1 MRVHLVHA
9 HPEPNSFVSAMRDVV
24 IDELRAAGATVT
36 ICDLYH
42 YDFNPVLSGNDFTSR
57 GRPDYLLYAV
67 EQRHGYATSTLASDI
82 ASEVENVLT
91 ADLIVFTFPIF
102 WFSVPAILKGWIDR
116 VLLCGPMHSGNR
128 EFYDL
133 GGLRGKRTF
142 TAMALGGRRNMFGPD
157 ALHGELET
165 GMMRHFFQGTLGYVG
180 LTVHKPFVAH
190 HVPYITHHER
200 QAQLQD
206 LRVYVRELDRQPTL
220 KFPELRDFDDML
232 TPASGTVKL
241 SEPGAQ

>member
-24 IDELRAAGATVT
+24 IDELKAAGAIVT

-42 YDFNPVLSGNDFTSR
+42 NGFNPVLSGNDFTSR
-57 GRPDYLLYAV
+57 SRPDYLVYTL
-67 EQRHGYATSTLASDI
+67 EQRHGYTTSTLASDV
-82 ASEVENVLT
+82 AREVENVMS
-91 ADLIVFTFPIF
+91 ADLIVFTFPVF

-116 VLLCGPMHSGNR
+116 ILLCGLMHSGNR
-128 EFYDL
+128 GFYDL

-142 TAMALGGRRNMFGPD
+142 TAMALGGRRNMFGPG

-180 LTVHKPFVAH
+180 LTVHKPFVAY
-190 HVPYITHHER
+190 HVPYITDHER
-200 QAQLQD
+200 QTQLQE
-206 LRVYVRELDRQPTL
+206 LRVYLRELDRQPIL
-220 KFPELRDFDDML
+220 KFPELRDFDDVL
-232 TPASGTVKL
+232 TPKRDRAR
-241 SEPGAQ
+241 

>member
-24 IDELRAAGATVT
+24 IDELKAASAVIT
-36 ICDLYH
+36 ICDLYRD
-42 YDFNPVLSGNDFTSR
+42 DFNPVLSGNDFISR
-57 GRPDYLLYAV
+57 SRPDYLVYTL
-67 EQRHGYATSTLASDI
+67 EQRHGYTNATLASDV
-82 ASEVENVLT
+82 AREAENVLA

-128 EFYDL
+128 GFYDL
-133 GGLRGKRTF
+133 GGLSGRRTF

-157 ALHGELET
+157 SLHGELET

-180 LTVHKPFVAH
+180 LTVHKPFVAY
-190 HVPYITHHER
+190 HVPYITDHER
-200 QAQLQD
+200 QEQLQD
-206 LRVYVRELDRQPTL
+206 LRIHLRDLDRQPTL
-220 KFPELRDFDDML
+220 KFPELGNFGDVL
-232 TPASGTVKL
+232 TPKRDRAR
-241 SEPGAQ
+241 